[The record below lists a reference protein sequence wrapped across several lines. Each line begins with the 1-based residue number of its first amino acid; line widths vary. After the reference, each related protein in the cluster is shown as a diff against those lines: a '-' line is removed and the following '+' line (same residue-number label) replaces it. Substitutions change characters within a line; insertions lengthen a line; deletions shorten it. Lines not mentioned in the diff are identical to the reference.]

1 MQTPDGPKLVEIN
14 ARFGDPEGINVLA
27 LLQSSFLSLCEA
39 ITQGRL
45 DELELEFVPE
55 GTVCKY
61 LTPQSYP
68 EAPVEDSPLHIDELA
83 IEREGVQL
91 YFAKVNELNG
101 RIVTTRSRSIALL
114 GLASSVELAEQ
125 KVRRA
130 VEFIKGDYHMR
141 RDIGTRGLM
150 EHDVDMLREARS
162 MVAAQGGR

>member
-1 MQTPDGPKLVEIN
+1 
-14 ARFGDPEGINVLA
+14 
-27 LLQSSFLSLCEA
+27 
-39 ITQGRL
+39 
-45 DELELEFVPE
+45 
-55 GTVCKY
+55 
-61 LTPQSYP
+61 
-68 EAPVEDSPLHIDELA
+68 VEDSPLHIDELA